1 MEQNYKSKM
10 WKQFTLQGNT
20 QYLNILPEILKQYNN
35 TKHSSIK
42 MTPVEAS
49 EKKNEGSAYF
59 NPYGDKEEFN
69 YHPNQSL
76 KIIDFLSFWE

>member
-1 MEQNYKSKM
+1 M

-49 EKKNEGSAYF
+49 KKKYEGSAYF
-59 NPYGDKEEFN
+59 NPYGDREEFN

-76 KIIDFLSFWE
+76 KIIDLLSF